1 MVEKHHDLFVAG
13 IEAGGTKF
21 VCAVGNG
28 PENLNRKE
36 FPTENPAEVLANVTQ
51 WLGEQQRIRGK
62 LEAIGIG
69 SFGPLDL
76 DERSQTYGY
85 ITSTPKPGWKN
96 VDLVGAIRMA
106 FPGLPVGVDTDENA
120 AALGE
125 YRWGNARG
133 LQDFVYVTLGT
144 GIGGGGMSGGR
155 LIHGLVH
162 PEMGHMLLPRISG
175 DTFAG
180 VCPYH
185 GACWEGLCSG
195 PAIRERTGLPAED
208 LPSEHELW
216 VIETQ
221 YIAHAVANIL
231 YVLSPQRIIIG
242 GSVAKAGQLGSVRFF
257 GMIRRK
263 LETALNNY
271 ISSSAVQEAMD
282 SFVVPP
288 LQGDNAGILG
298 GIALAQMCID

>member
-1 MVEKHHDLFVAG
+1 
-13 IEAGGTKF
+13 
-21 VCAVGNG
+21 
-28 PENLNRKE
+28 
-36 FPTENPAEVLANVTQ
+36 
-51 WLGEQQRIRGK
+51 
-62 LEAIGIG
+62 
-69 SFGPLDL
+69 
-76 DERSQTYGY
+76 
-85 ITSTPKPGWKN
+85 
-96 VDLVGAIRMA
+96 
-106 FPGLPVGVDTDENA
+106 
-120 AALGE
+120 
-125 YRWGNARG
+125 
-133 LQDFVYVTLGT
+133 
-144 GIGGGGMSGGR
+144 
-155 LIHGLVH
+155 
-162 PEMGHMLLPRISG
+162 
-175 DTFAG
+175 
-180 VCPYH
+180 
-185 GACWEGLCSG
+185 
-195 PAIRERTGLPAED
+195 LPAED